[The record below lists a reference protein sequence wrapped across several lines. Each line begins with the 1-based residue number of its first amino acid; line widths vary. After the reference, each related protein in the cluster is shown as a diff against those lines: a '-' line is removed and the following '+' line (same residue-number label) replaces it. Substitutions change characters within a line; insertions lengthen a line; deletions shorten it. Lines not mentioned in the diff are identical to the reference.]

1 MAENSTIILT
11 NENEDNQIKID
22 LRVLEV
28 ILGIA
33 ATKVDGVYEMR
44 GTLASNINKLF
55 GRENHGKGVDLKV
68 VDNELLAD
76 VYAYFKSGVKIPK
89 VALELQK
96 KLQTQLEQMTDLK
109 LKEINIHVVGL
120 YSSKEDEQT
129 NPGSL
134 FSNSE
139 EETDEQALTKEQ
151 LD

>member
-44 GTLASNINKLF
+44 GTLASNINRLL

-76 VYAYFKSGVKIPK
+76 VYAYFTNGVNIPK

-96 KLQTQLEQMTDLK
+96 
-109 LKEINIHVVGL
+109 
-120 YSSKEDEQT
+120 
-129 NPGSL
+129 
-134 FSNSE
+134 
-139 EETDEQALTKEQ
+139 
-151 LD
+151 

>member
-76 VYAYFKSGVKIPK
+76 VYAYFTNGVNIPK

-96 KLQTQLEQMTDLK
+96 KLQTQLNQMTDLK

-120 YSSKEDEQT
+120 YSSKGEEQT
-129 NPGSL
+129 SSSSL
-134 FSNSE
+134 FSDDAANDNE
-139 EETDEQALTKEQ
+139 EVSKEQ

>member
-11 NENEDNQIKID
+11 NENEYNQIKID

-76 VYAYFKSGVKIPK
+76 VYAYFKSGVNIPK

-120 YSSKEDEQT
+120 YSSKEEEQA

>member
-44 GTLASNINKLF
+44 GTLANNINKLF

-76 VYAYFKSGVKIPK
+76 VYAYFKSGVNIPK

-120 YSSKEDEQT
+120 YSIKEEEQA